1 MAKVLDRRAIIY
13 NYFKFIDIADDEKCF
28 ECSSVRVRTQG
39 NLEPG
44 RLQRFYERDEPCH
57 VRKHEKHFKF
67 ERCKLQS
74 EFRLKRQ

>member
-1 MAKVLDRRAIIY
+1 MTNVFDDRVI
-13 NYFKFIDIADDEKCF
+13 FKFMGIADDEKCF

-67 ERCKLQS
+67 ERCKYFS
-74 EFRLKRQ
+74 YTIDKFILKRQ